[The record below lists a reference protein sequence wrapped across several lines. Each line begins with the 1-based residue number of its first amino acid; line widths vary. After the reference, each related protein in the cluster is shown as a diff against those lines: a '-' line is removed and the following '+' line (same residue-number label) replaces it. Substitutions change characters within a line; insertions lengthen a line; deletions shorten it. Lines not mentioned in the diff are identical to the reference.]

1 MPFPKDFLWG
11 GAISA
16 HQAEGGWNIGG
27 RGPSKSDVM
36 TAGSAKQ
43 ARKETYIDKDGN
55 RCYMKHQTGVRLP
68 EGAHYAV
75 FDDIYYPN
83 HVAIDF
89 YHRYK
94 EDIALLKEM
103 GFKVFRMSISWSR
116 LFPKG
121 IEEEPSEAG
130 VAFYRDVFTE
140 LKKNGIE
147 PLVTLW
153 HDDTPLYLEEQLD
166 GWTNRKIIEYYDHY
180 AETCFRAFDELVKY
194 WLPFNEINNILM
206 FLDMFGNVSSDEMF
220 QRAYQELHYKFV
232 AVAHAVKKAHEI
244 NPENKVGCMI
254 CGVPFYP
261 DTCDPKDI
269 LWNYYTWEK
278 GIYYASNVVC
288 KGKYPTFSNRLWK
301 EHNVKLDITQQ
312 DLKDISEGTVDL
324 YTFSYYMTSN
334 VTTHTNDDIVGG
346 NCVSGVR
353 NSYLEYSE
361 WGWSTDPLGLRY
373 FLEKIYG
380 MYELPIIIVENGLG
394 ATDVMT
400 EDKKIHDS
408 YRIDYLQKHIKEMEV
423 AIEDGV
429 DLIGYTPWGCIDLIS
444 AGTGEM
450 KKRYGFIYVDMNDDG
465 SGSLDRYRKDSFYW
479 YKKVIESNGSDLSVD

>member
-1 MPFPKDFLWG
+1 MTFPEKFLWG

-16 HQAEGGWNIGG
+16 HQAEGGWAEGG
-27 RGPSKSDVM
+27 RGPSKSDIM
-36 TAGSAKQ
+36 TAGDINAP
-43 ARKETYIDKDGN
+43 RMETYIDKDGN
-55 RCYMKHQTGVRLP
+55 KCFMRHQTGLKLP
-68 EGAHYAV
+68 AGAHYAV
-75 FDDIYYPN
+75 FDGYYYPN

-94 EDIALLKEM
+94 EDIAMLAEM

-121 IEEEPSEAG
+121 IEEQVNQEG
-130 VAFYRDVFTE
+130 VAFYRSVFEE
-140 LKKNGIE
+140 LRKHGIE

-153 HDDTPLYLEEQLD
+153 HDDTPLYLEEELG
-166 GWTNRKIIEYYDHY
+166 GWGNRDIIRYYDRY
-180 AETCFRAFDELVKY
+180 AETCFREFRGLVRY
-194 WLPFNEINNILM
+194 WLPFNEINNVLM

-220 QRAYQELHYKFV
+220 RSAYQELHYKFV
-232 AVAHAVKKAHEI
+232 ATAHAVNKAHQI
-244 NPENKVGCMI
+244 DPENMVGCMI

-261 DTCDPKDI
+261 DTCDPQDI

-288 KGKYPTFSNRLWK
+288 KGSYPTFARRLWK
-301 EHNVKLDITQQ
+301 EHDVHLDMTEQ
-312 DLKDISEGTVDL
+312 DLKDIKNGCVDM
-324 YTFSYYMTSN
+324 YTFSYYMTSD

-346 NCVSGVR
+346 NCTSGVR
-353 NSYLEYSE
+353 NRYLEYSE

-380 MYELPIIIVENGLG
+380 MYEKPMMIVENGLG
-394 ATDVMT
+394 ARDVL
-400 EDKKIHDS
+400 ENGQVHDG
-408 YRIDYLQKHIKEMEV
+408 YRIDYLRQHIREMNN
-423 AIEDGV
+423 AIENGV

-444 AGTGEM
+444 AGSGEM

-465 SGSLDRYRKDSFYW
+465 SGTLDRYRKDSFYW
-479 YKKVIESNGSDLSVD
+479 YKKVIASNGKDLD